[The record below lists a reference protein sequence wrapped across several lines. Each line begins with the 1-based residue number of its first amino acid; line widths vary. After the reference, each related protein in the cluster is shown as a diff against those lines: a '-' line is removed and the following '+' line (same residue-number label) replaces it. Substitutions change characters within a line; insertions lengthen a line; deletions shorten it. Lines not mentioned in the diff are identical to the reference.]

1 MATSAVP
8 QEVGLKER
16 FFRYFQHEV
25 TALQEQMERLNN
37 TSFSGGERND
47 AVDHCLAGI
56 ERLSHEVKDAS
67 SYIPAYDQRTYGEVL
82 SPRLLNCSGLTYTR
96 LSKHYMRSF
105 KESATP
111 SLPPRNFN
119 SKRNARTPPPSLSP
133 TLQNSRNR
141 TDLVFQATIPTTLQ
155 TQHPLR
161 PRLWINY
168 LPQKRRRNK
177 TC

>member
-1 MATSAVP
+1 MATSAAP
-8 QEVGLKER
+8 QEAGLKER

-82 SPRLLNCSGLTYTR
+82 PSIPSCYSELTYIR
-96 LSKHYMRSF
+96 LSRHYTRSF
-105 KESATP
+105 KASVTP
-111 SLPPRNFN
+111 SRLPRNF
-119 SKRNARTPPPSLSP
+119 SLKRNARIPPPFLSP
-133 TLQNSRNR
+133 TLQNLHNK
-141 TDLVFQATIPTTLQ
+141 TDLVSQAIIPTILRI
-155 TQHPLR
+155 QHPLR
-161 PRLWINY
+161 PHLWKSY
-168 LPQKRRRNK
+168 HPQKRRRNK
-177 TC
+177 IC